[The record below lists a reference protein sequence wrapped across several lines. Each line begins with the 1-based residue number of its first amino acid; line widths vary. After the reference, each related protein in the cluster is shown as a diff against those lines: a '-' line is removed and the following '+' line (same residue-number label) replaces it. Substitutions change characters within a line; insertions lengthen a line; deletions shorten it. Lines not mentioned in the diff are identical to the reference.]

1 MPIDADGLLFSFP
14 DGWTV
19 GKYDEFVFYRKH
31 FSKISDG
38 LKALD
43 LLAIDPEHKFWQTA
57 PYVLTD
63 RDMLSRMC
71 KFVKRY
77 SDAEEGSPMNQDV
90 RNAVVA
96 ILLVLVLSCGS
107 RPGSVGA

>member
-1 MPIDADGLLFSFP
+1 VQLFEK
-14 DGWTV
+14 V
-19 GKYDEFVFYRKH
+19 YRV
-31 FSKISDG
+31 
-38 LKALD
+38 LD
-43 LLAIDPEHKFWQTA
+43 LWNDLWIFMERPWQTV

-90 RNAVVA
+90 RSAVVA